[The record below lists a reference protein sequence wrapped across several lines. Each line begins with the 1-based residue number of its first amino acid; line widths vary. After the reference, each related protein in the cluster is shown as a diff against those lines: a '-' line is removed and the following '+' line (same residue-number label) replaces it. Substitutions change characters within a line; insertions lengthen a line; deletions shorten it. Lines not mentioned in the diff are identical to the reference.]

1 MINNYELES
10 INDKIELELNKI
22 TFKYLRGDKM
32 DIEKIHKSLTNQKPN
47 EEQIERIENLR
58 YSCMIMADEINDKCP
73 DSREKS
79 LAITKLEECLMWA
92 VKSIVLEE
100 KDNK

>member
-1 MINNYELES
+1 MDI
-10 INDKIELELNKI
+10 DKI
-22 TFKYLRGDKM
+22 R
-32 DIEKIHKSLTNQKPN
+32 KSLTNQKPN
-47 EEQIERIENLR
+47 EKQIKRIEELR
-58 YSCMIMADEINDKCP
+58 NGSFAFANEINNKCP

-100 KDNK
+100 N